1 MDKYLVILAAPS
13 LHLISEPTDY
23 IEAYTVEF
31 SKGTSLDTVGDYVDE
46 RLMRAFSIKYS
57 VGLDEVRILA
67 AAKCK

>member
-31 SKGTSLDTVGDYVDE
+31 SKGTSLDVVGNYVDE
-46 RLMRAFSIKYS
+46 RLMRAFSTKYS
-57 VGLDEVRILA
+57 VGLNDVRILA